1 MLLDQRNQTMVDLS
15 KRRGA
20 DLDARFTKSLCR
32 DNARRIGAAA
42 QMCKETVEIRLE
54 TELCSPDSRK
64 VTTVRKLRM
73 RPRVKK
79 CGLRYSYSNT

>member
-32 DNARRIGAAA
+32 NNAQRIGAVPL
-42 QMCKETVEIRLE
+42 MGKETVEFRLE
-54 TELCSPDSRK
+54 TALCSPDSRK
-64 VTTVRKLRM
+64 VTTVRKLRK